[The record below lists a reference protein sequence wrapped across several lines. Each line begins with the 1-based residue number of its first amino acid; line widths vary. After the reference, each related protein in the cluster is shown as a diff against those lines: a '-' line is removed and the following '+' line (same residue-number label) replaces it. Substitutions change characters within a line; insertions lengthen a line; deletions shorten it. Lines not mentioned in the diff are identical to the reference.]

1 MSLKNRPSQNI
12 SRLAITFLTCLAFA
26 FFAYSPA
33 TMQEGVRGRSENGDL
48 ECVSYCSTDRPGT
61 VLMEV
66 KLRLVDGPVNE
77 TQLRS
82 RIRQQGLEATV
93 YADGF
98 ERGLFAS
105 VAAIQ
110 PRALFRAR
118 ATTTQSRIPGLENLV
133 VTRVGTRFDA
143 SSQLLRLI
151 KTSSGAESQGEWVI
165 TLLEGLDPG
174 MAYTFRAPLRRSV
187 VTCQAVVCPVDRPA
201 PTPRP

>member
-1 MSLKNRPSQNI
+1 MSLKNSQPP
-12 SRLAITFLTCLAFA
+12 SRLAITFLTFLAFA
-26 FFAYSPA
+26 FITYSPA
-33 TMQEGVRGRSENGDL
+33 TMQEGVRERSENGDL
-48 ECVSYCSTDRPGT
+48 ECVSYCSPDRPGT

-66 KLRLVDGPVNE
+66 KLRLVEGPLSE

-98 ERGLFAS
+98 ERGLFATIP
-105 VAAIQ
+105 AIQ

-118 ATTTQSRIPGLENLV
+118 ATTTAQRRIPGLENLV
-133 VTRVGTRFDA
+133 VTKVGTRFDT
-143 SSQLLRLI
+143 SSQSLRLV
-151 KTSSGAESQGEWVI
+151 KTPTGAESQGEWVI
-165 TLLEGLDPG
+165 TVLEGLDPG
-174 MAYTFRAPLRRSV
+174 MAYTFRAPSGRSV